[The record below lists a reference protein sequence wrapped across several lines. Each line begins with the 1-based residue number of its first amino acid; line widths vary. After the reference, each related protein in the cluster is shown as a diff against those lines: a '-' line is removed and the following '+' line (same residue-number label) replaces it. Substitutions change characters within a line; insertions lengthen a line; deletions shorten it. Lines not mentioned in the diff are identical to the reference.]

1 MTARRISG
9 EDRRALVYSE
19 DTLLALSGLVPER
32 YHDEVRGCVAPALC
46 TDRGSEAY
54 LSTKRDLE
62 TALARQLT
70 TISEIAERMKL
81 GPRHPEIQELL
92 GRHRRLVEKWLCGC
106 IPPVQAE
113 QRAQAAAEP
122 LCAAFLECIRPGLAT
137 FIRDASLVVPP
148 AAS

>member
-1 MTARRISG
+1 MTACRICG
-9 EDRRALVYSE
+9 EDRRQLVYSE
-19 DTLLALSGLVPER
+19 DTLLALSGLVLER
-32 YHDEVRGCVAPALC
+32 YHDEVRGCVAPALR
-46 TDRGSEAY
+46 TDRGSEAH
-54 LSTKRDLE
+54 LSMKRDLE

-106 IPPVQAE
+106 VPPAHAD

-122 LCAAFLECIRPGLAT
+122 LCAAVRSASPRPRWGVTL
-137 FIRDASLVVPP
+137 P
-148 AAS
+148 A